1 VKKKPTALSQNILHV
16 DVLYKTGSTETQF
29 LRPNRKVV
37 ADRAGTNVR
46 K

>member
-1 VKKKPTALSQNILHV
+1 MRLVSILYI
-16 DVLYKTGSTETQF
+16 DKTGSTETQF
-29 LRPNRKVV
+29 LGLNRKVV

>member
-1 VKKKPTALSQNILHV
+1 MSIFYI
-16 DVLYKTGSTETQF
+16 DKTGSTERKF
-29 LRPNRKVV
+29 FRPNRKVV